1 MQSGSLFREKE
12 TVEKSLIAEIYYEKP
27 KKDDMAVVFAF
38 FNYVG
43 SSRLIMNYLYTVEK
57 MKTAKIPTFTIEL
70 VIEGDKPCI
79 KDAYHVYGKSYL
91 FQKENLCRIIEKQ
104 IPAKY
109 TKLLFLDSD
118 IIFEDSKWY
127 TKLSDILETHDICH
141 AFENAKWL
149 DLTYKTV
156 LQEAVSYVKSP
167 NKDTLLW
174 ASNNTKYHCGFGWA
188 FTRKSYNKSGFIDAA
203 VIGSGDLIFSYSLF
217 GKKYKGTQNLEMY
230 DSSIQAWQKTFT
242 SYDVTY
248 LPVSIYHMHHGSLT
262 KRQYESRNEIFD
274 TVADITKIITK
285 NKDGVYELTEP
296 RFNDLLFNYFKLRE
310 DDSV

>member
-1 MQSGSLFREKE
+1 MQNEK
-12 TVEKSLIAEIYYEKP
+12 VERSLIAELYYEKP

-38 FNYVG
+38 FNYTG

-57 MKTAKIPTFTIEL
+57 MKTAKIPIFTIEL

-91 FQKENLCRIIEKQ
+91 FQKENLYRIIEKQ
-104 IPAKY
+104 IPTKY
-109 TKLLFLDSD
+109 TKLLFFDSD
-118 IIFEDSKWY
+118 IIFEDTQWY

-156 LQEAVSYVKSP
+156 LDEAKTFILADDIMSTPILTDHNGV
-167 NKDTLLW
+167 
-174 ASNNTKYHCGFGWA
+174 KYHCGFGWA
-188 FTRKSYNKSGFIDAA
+188 FTRTCYNKSGFIDTA

-217 GKKYKGTQNLEMY
+217 GKKYEENQTLKMY
-230 DSSIQAWQKTFT
+230 DSSIEDWQKTFN
-242 SYDVTY
+242 SYSVTY
-248 LPVSIYHMHHGSLT
+248 LPVSIYHMYHGSLA
-262 KRQYESRNEIFD
+262 KRQYESRHEIFS
-274 TVADITKIITK
+274 TVSDITKIITK
-285 NKDGVYELTEP
+285 NKDGVYELTES
-296 RFNDLLFNYFKLRE
+296 RFNDMLFNYFKLRE